1 MFGVEVYCKAFID
14 QEKRRLVIINNFSY
28 HGFCFCTLGVE
39 FAAELADFV
48 RHDLENL
55 YPELHDKI
63 QITLVDG
70 YNKILS
76 TYDEEVGVC
85 YIVTLAYKIT
95 KLTSIFHSIG

>member
-1 MFGVEVYCKAFID
+1 MQLFHTVVF
-14 QEKRRLVIINNFSY
+14 V
-28 HGFCFCTLGVE
+28 FCTLGVE
-39 FAAELADFV
+39 FAAELSDFV

-76 TYDEEVGVC
+76 TYDEEVGMS
-85 YIVTLAYKIT
+85 YIINNVLYNSKIP